1 MAPLS
6 IPSSEDVIGL
16 SETFIS
22 IFLSNFR
29 WRKGKANW
37 CAEKPMFSC
46 DGWVEG
52 FHLVRSSTL
61 SDQSCTLHSR
71 PLDEYWYLH
80 VRWGNALFHV
90 RCHVDSPGLFSIK
103 VLEQTRLMSFLFKGR
118 TKHRKKSNDETLTIS
133 MPNWVYGLFKWI
145 ELRHQQPKETQ
156 LVHYPLTWKQIT
168 VVFGSATEGYAAC
181 VSINKRGI
189 PC

>member
-1 MAPLS
+1 
-6 IPSSEDVIGL
+6 
-16 SETFIS
+16 
-22 IFLSNFR
+22 
-29 WRKGKANW
+29 
-37 CAEKPMFSC
+37 MFSC

-90 RCHVDSPGLFSIK
+90 RCHVDSPGLFSIE
-103 VLEQTRLMSFLFKGR
+103 VLGQTRLKSFLFKGR

-133 MPNWVYGLFKWI
+133 MPNWVFGLFKWI

-181 VSINKRGI
+181 VSINKRAFHVNLLTERWRLWCFDTGENRWI
-189 PC
+189 TQWSTIKGRLLSLNYR